1 MKKLFAPW
9 WEKTAVKLKDMNLD
23 IFKKYNKPGPRYTS
37 YPPATFFKSGFTT
50 ERYIDQI
57 ERSNND
63 QPRNMSFYV
72 HIPFCPR
79 LCHFC
84 GCNTGISQKEE
95 VIRRYVDAVITEIEN
110 VARHLDKTRK
120 VSQIHWGG
128 GTPNSINL
136 DYVEEI
142 MQTFQKHFQFI
153 EKPEIAM
160 ECHPGYLEYEDID
173 RLTDIGFNRLSLGV
187 QDFDETVLKTVNR
200 VPSKYPVEELV
211 SYLKQKGF
219 RGVNLDL
226 IYGLSGQTVE
236 SFARNIEHTIA
247 ISPDRLATFSYAH
260 VPWVKAA
267 QKILEKRGLP
277 TPDEKLK
284 MFETGHNL
292 LTAAGYV
299 AIGIDHYAKADD
311 DLTLALQN
319 KTLHRNFQGY
329 ATRETTGQVYGFGSS
344 SITQLW
350 GGYVQNVKTYKQYIE
365 KIEAEGLAPEKAYL
379 MTNENLV
386 VREVIAEIMCNG
398 RVNFDEVGNRFQKS
412 AAEIKN
418 IVSFD
423 REKLKD
429 FLTDRLIS
437 IDGNTI
443 NVHQE
448 GFFVVRNIAMAFDP
462 LLKTTDA
469 MYSKTI

>member
-1 MKKLFAPW
+1 
-9 WEKTAVKLKDMNLD
+9 MNLD

-50 ERYIDQI
+50 EQYINQI

-63 QPRNMSFYV
+63 QPQNISFYV

-95 VIRRYVDAVITEIEN
+95 VIRRYVNAVITEIEN
-110 VARHLDKTRK
+110 VAQHLDKNRE

-128 GTPNSINL
+128 GTPNSIHL
-136 DYVEEI
+136 TYVEEI
-142 MQTFQKHFQFI
+142 MATFRKHFRFI

-160 ECHPGYLEYEDID
+160 ECHPGYLEFEDID
-173 RLTDIGFNRLSLGV
+173 RLAAAGFNRLSLGV
-187 QDFDETVLKTVNR
+187 QDFDEEVLRLVNR
-200 VPSKYPVEELV
+200 APSKYPVKELV
-211 SYLKQKGF
+211 GYMKSKGF

-226 IYGLSGQTVE
+226 IYGLPGQTKE
-236 SFARNIEHTIA
+236 SFARNIEKTLEV
-247 ISPDRLATFSYAH
+247 SPDRLATFSYAH

-277 TPDEKLK
+277 TPDQKLE

-292 LTAAGYV
+292 LTQAGYV
-299 AIGIDHYAKADD
+299 AIGMDHYAKADD
-311 DLTLALQN
+311 DLAKALKN

-350 GGYVQNVKTYKQYIE
+350 GGYVQNVKTSKQYVE
-365 KIEAEGLAPEKAYL
+365 KIEAEGFAPDKAYL
-379 MTNENLV
+379 MTENDLV

-398 RVNFDEVGNRFQKS
+398 RVDFSEIGNQFGISARAVKSIVDFQP
-412 AAEIKN
+412 
-418 IVSFD
+418 
-423 REKLKD
+423 EKLEA
-429 FLTDRLIS
+429 FLNDNLVS
-437 IDGNTI
+437 IQGDG
-443 NVHQE
+443 VHVHKE
-448 GFFVVRNIAMAFDP
+448 GFFIVRNIAMAFDP
-462 LLKTTDA
+462 LLKTSKA